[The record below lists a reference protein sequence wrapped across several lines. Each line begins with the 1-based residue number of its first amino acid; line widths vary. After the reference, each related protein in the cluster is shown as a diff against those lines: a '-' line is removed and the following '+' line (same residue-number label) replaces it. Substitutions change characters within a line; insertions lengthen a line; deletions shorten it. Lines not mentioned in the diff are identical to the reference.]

1 MKRGAERNDKESDQ
15 NERHRGRNKVREH
28 QEQPIHLASANTLSC
43 HCERELVHSS
53 DSLKHCRRGE
63 RGGREGGRQSEKWGR
78 RLHCEMWERGRE
90 SEGWR
95 WEGCNKAKKRTEQW
109 RVTEVSC
116 HYSCKERGVLVKTQL
131 RGTGSGSLEH
141 LDAQQSCSHRHK
153 SPRAPSSSLSNTC
166 SFLADSFSHCT
177 RTHKHTPSHT

>member
-63 RGGREGGRQSEKWGR
+63 RGGREGGRARNGEGDFTVRCGKEGGSQKVGGGKDATRRRNGR
-78 RLHCEMWERGRE
+78 
-90 SEGWR
+90 S
-95 WEGCNKAKKRTEQW
+95 
-109 RVTEVSC
+109 
-116 HYSCKERGVLVKTQL
+116 
-131 RGTGSGSLEH
+131 SG
-141 LDAQQSCSHRHK
+141 A
-153 SPRAPSSSLSNTC
+153 
-166 SFLADSFSHCT
+166 
-177 RTHKHTPSHT
+177 

>member
-63 RGGREGGRQSEKWGR
+63 GGRARNGEGDFTVRCGREGGSQKVGGWKDATRRRSGR
-78 RLHCEMWERGRE
+78 
-90 SEGWR
+90 S
-95 WEGCNKAKKRTEQW
+95 
-109 RVTEVSC
+109 
-116 HYSCKERGVLVKTQL
+116 
-131 RGTGSGSLEH
+131 SG
-141 LDAQQSCSHRHK
+141 A
-153 SPRAPSSSLSNTC
+153 
-166 SFLADSFSHCT
+166 
-177 RTHKHTPSHT
+177 